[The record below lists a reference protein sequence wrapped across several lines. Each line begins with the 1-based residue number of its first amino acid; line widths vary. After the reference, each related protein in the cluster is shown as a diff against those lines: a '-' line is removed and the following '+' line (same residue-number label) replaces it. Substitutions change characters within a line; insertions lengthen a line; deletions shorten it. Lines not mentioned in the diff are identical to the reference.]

1 MANINAPEVEF
12 FESFASEIESK
23 FQRIKSLVSHRVA
36 SGDYH
41 EEIIR
46 TVLRNFLSKRY
57 SVKKGFIY
65 KSQSE
70 VSKQLDIL
78 IIDENS
84 PAAYLFQEG
93 DFAIVIPESVIAV
106 MEIKTTLNSNDFDIA
121 IENIASAKKLV
132 EFPVN
137 LTGIIFGFDGTSP
150 SDKNLDNWFKRV
162 IPAKFKD
169 SPENVLGANMIMF
182 FTAGCLLARYRD
194 DGIWDLAGKYY
205 HKMFRDD
212 SVKKSI
218 SDTGWQL
225 SVVLAMIV
233 SSCERGEI
241 SRTGRI
247 VESKALR
254 LIQGDGSMISHSR
267 FAFGGGVSKIS
278 TTPLNEKMV
287 KK

>member
-1 MANINAPEVEF
+1 M
-12 FESFASEIESK
+12 
-23 FQRIKSLVSHRVA
+23 
-36 SGDYH
+36 
-41 EEIIR
+41 
-46 TVLRNFLSKRY
+46 TVY
-57 SVKKGFIY
+57 G
-65 KSQSE
+65 
-70 VSKQLDIL
+70 IL
-78 IIDENS
+78 
-84 PAAYLFQEG
+84 
-93 DFAIVIPESVIAV
+93 
-106 MEIKTTLNSNDFDIA
+106 
-121 IENIASAKKLV
+121 
-132 EFPVN
+132 
-137 LTGIIFGFDGTSP
+137 
-150 SDKNLDNWFKRV
+150 
-162 IPAKFKD
+162 
-169 SPENVLGANMIMF
+169 PEN
-182 FTAGCLLARYRD
+182 TTT
-194 DGIWDLAGKYY
+194 K
-205 HKMFRDD
+205 FRDD